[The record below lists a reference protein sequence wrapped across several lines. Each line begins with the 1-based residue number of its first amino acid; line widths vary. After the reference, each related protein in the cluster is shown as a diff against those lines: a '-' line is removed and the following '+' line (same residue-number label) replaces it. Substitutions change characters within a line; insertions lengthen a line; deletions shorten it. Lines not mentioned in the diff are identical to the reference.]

1 LFNSAGAY
9 SGGRLRRVDA
19 DSRSQTVYRNAF
31 LILVPT
37 LGIGVGT

>member
-1 LFNSAGAY
+1 VAG
-9 SGGRLRRVDA
+9 SGGSVQKV
-19 DSRSQTVYRNAF
+19 SQTVYRNDF